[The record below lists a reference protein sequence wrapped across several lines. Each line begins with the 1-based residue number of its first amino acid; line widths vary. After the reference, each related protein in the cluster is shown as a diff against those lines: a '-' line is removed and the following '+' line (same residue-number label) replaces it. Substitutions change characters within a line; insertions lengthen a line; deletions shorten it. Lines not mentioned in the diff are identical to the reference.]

1 MSRMRSVS
9 APFSISSIRAILSS
23 VIVVYGV
30 RVRCR
35 YPHSNRRLAM
45 TTSSVACSYT
55 TPWGTTRTPPSP
67 FRTGD
72 GLLDTWIMLAVY
84 RNAHQRGSSRSRHPA
99 RCAIG
104 IYTKIGLNYLDY
116 ETNGGG
122 PAVPV
127 VRLSFSSLN

>member
-23 VIVVYGV
+23 VIVVSGV

-55 TPWGTTRTPPSP
+55 TPWGTTLGLVLHIPDPEILVVKL
-67 FRTGD
+67 D
-72 GLLDTWIMLAVY
+72 GRIPIHQIVRRGERLGLGEKLDVHRITSGRPL
-84 RNAHQRGSSRSRHPA
+84 
-99 RCAIG
+99 
-104 IYTKIGLNYLDY
+104 
-116 ETNGGG
+116 
-122 PAVPV
+122 
-127 VRLSFSSLN
+127 